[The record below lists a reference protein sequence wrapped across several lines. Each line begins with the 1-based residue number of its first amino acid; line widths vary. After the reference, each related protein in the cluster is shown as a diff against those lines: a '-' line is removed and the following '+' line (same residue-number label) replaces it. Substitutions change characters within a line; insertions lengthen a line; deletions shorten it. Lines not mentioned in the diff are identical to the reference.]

1 MPVEKYFDDYKKNSK
16 NVNWRGKKKEDHEA
30 QLKAL
35 VSFKKVLEFNPVAKS
50 SVKEVDEKIKK
61 LRKKLDNYKK
71 PRKIDKAAT
80 RKFYGT

>member
-1 MPVEKYFDDYKKNSK
+1 MPVEKYFDDYKKISK
-16 NVNWRGKKKEDHEA
+16 NVNWRGRKKEDHEA

-61 LRKKLDNYKK
+61 LDNYKK